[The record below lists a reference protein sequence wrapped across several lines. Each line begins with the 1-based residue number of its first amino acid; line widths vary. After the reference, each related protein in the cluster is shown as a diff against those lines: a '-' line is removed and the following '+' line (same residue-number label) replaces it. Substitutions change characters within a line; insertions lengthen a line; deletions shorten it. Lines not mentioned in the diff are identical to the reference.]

1 MKTELFNIA
10 IPINAETAERAGA
23 SLKAIPGVHEV
34 SFLDAP
40 ARLHLS
46 LDDNAPDRTEL
57 VAALNRAGVLV
68 EAEPRAH
75 ASGSCCGGCG
85 S

>member
-1 MKTELFNIA
+1 MKTVIFTIA
-10 IPINAETAERAGA
+10 IPINTETAERAGA

-40 ARLHLS
+40 ARLYARI
-46 LDDNAPDRTEL
+46 DDNAPTRAEL
-57 VAALNRAGVLV
+57 VAALNTVGVLID
-68 EAEPRAH
+68 EEQRPH

>member
-1 MKTELFNIA
+1 MKTETFHI
-10 IPINAETAERAGA
+10 IGPVNAQATERASA

-40 ARLHLS
+40 ARLFAHV
-46 LDDNAPDRTEL
+46 DDKATTRPQL
-57 VAALNRAGVLV
+57 VSALAEAGVLV
-68 EAEPRAH
+68 EEKPSPH
-75 ASGSCCGGCG
+75 ANGSCCGGCG

>member
-1 MKTELFNIA
+1 MKTEILKLA
-10 IPINAETAERAGA
+10 APLGADAAAQAGA
-23 SLKAIPGVHEV
+23 RLSGLPGVHEV

-40 ARLHLS
+40 ARLYARI
-46 LDDNAPDRTEL
+46 DDHAPTRAEL
-57 VAALNRAGVLV
+57 VAALNAAGVLV
-68 EAEPRAH
+68 DDAREPH

>member
-1 MKTELFNIA
+1 MKTEILNIA
-10 IPINAETAERAGA
+10 FPISAEIAELAGA

-34 SFLDAP
+34 SFLDTP
-40 ARLHLS
+40 ARMQARI
-46 LDDNAPDRTEL
+46 DDNAPTRAEL
-57 VAALNRAGVLV
+57 VAALNKAGVLV
-68 EAEPRAH
+68 DEERKPH

>member
-1 MKTELFNIA
+1 MQD
-10 IPINAETAERAGA
+10 
-23 SLKAIPGVHEV
+23 V
-34 SFLDAP
+34 SFSADP

-46 LDDNAPDRTEL
+46 LDGATPSRAEL
-57 VAALNRAGVLV
+57 TAVLAKAGVRV
-68 EAEPRAH
+68 EAEQRAH

>member
-1 MKTELFNIA
+1 MKTEILTIT
-10 IPINAETAERAGA
+10 IPISAEATERASA

-40 ARLHLS
+40 ARLYARI
-46 LDDNAPDRTEL
+46 DDNAPTRAEL
-57 VAALNRAGVLV
+57 VAALNTVGVLID
-68 EAEPRAH
+68 EERRPH